1 MANEV
6 IIEEYENFDVRIQA
20 PREWITTQVLDIAE
34 ASAPLNAKTKY
45 IRVRSKGTGFWY
57 TMGDAASATA
67 NTNGNS
73 WVPADGYN
81 DHVVGT
87 GIIVDT
93 AA

>member
-6 IIEEYENFDVRIQA
+6 IIEEYENFDVRVQA

-34 ASAPLNAKTKY
+34 ASATLNIKTRY
-45 IRVRSKGTGFWY
+45 IRIVSKGTGFWY
-57 TMGDAASATA
+57 TMGVGASATA

-73 WVPADGYN
+73 WIPADDFR

>member
-6 IIEEYENFDVRIQA
+6 IVEEYERFDVRVQA
-20 PREWITTQVLDIAE
+20 PCEWITTQVLDIAE
-34 ASAPLNAKTKY
+34 ASAVLNAKTKY

-57 TMGDAASATA
+57 TMGVGASATA

-73 WVPADGYN
+73 WIPADGWA